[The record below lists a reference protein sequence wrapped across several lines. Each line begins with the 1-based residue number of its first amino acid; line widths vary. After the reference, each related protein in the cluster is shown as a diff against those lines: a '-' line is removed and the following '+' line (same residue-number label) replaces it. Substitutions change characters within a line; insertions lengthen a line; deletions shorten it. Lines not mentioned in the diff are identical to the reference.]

1 MFAISCKKIFNR
13 IIHKIIDQYYND
25 WPFGNDGM
33 SLFWW
38 RCDFRA
44 NMFFVNKL
52 HDRLAATA
60 AHAKAVLIVIIDHDT
75 LFCAA
80 MNTEIDAETP
90 ESVRARARLDCKQL
104 WFNCIFIRAIGAIVR
119 PHVVFACN
127 VSVERCERIA
137 NMNHARARTLWIY

>member
-25 WPFGNDGM
+25 WPFGNDGV

-80 MNTEIDAETP
+80 MNTEIDGETP
-90 ESVRARARLDCKQL
+90 ESVCA
-104 WFNCIFIRAIGAIVR
+104 
-119 PHVVFACN
+119 HVHD
-127 VSVERCERIA
+127 SIA
-137 NMNHARARTLWIY
+137 NSCDLIVYLFAPSAPSCVPMLCLHAMSV